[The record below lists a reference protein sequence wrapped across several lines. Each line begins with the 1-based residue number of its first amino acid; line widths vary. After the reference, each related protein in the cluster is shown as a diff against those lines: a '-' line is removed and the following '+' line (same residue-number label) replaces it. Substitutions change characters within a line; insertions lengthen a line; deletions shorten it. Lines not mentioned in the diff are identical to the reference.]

1 MKPGLAELLPHRI
14 AVLVCIVLLGAIA
27 TPRDGWTAEPG
38 EVNDY
43 PFNFYRFNED
53 WSYLSDK
60 QDLTTFEKSK
70 YIALSDTN
78 QKRYLS
84 LGGHARTQFTAF
96 DNNRYSLLGGGDGT
110 KWLNRLLVHADLH
123 VNDSVRA
130 FAEIGTHQASVTDDI
145 RQGPFDENDVDLHQ
159 AFVDLKH
166 DNFTLRAG
174 RQEFAVGSARLVS
187 VRDGPNVRRSFY
199 GAKLTA
205 NYSGVQAS
213 GFYFEEVEVESG
225 SFDDRRNGDE
235 ELWGVYTTW
244 RDVGGL
250 TDLDVY
256 YLGTDRAVEQYVQG
270 VGRDERHSVGFRVFG
285 DHERW
290 FWNHEALYQ
299 FGDFEDAD
307 ISAWTLATITGY
319 SFKEARYKPRIYL
332 RAAIASG
339 DDDPDD
345 DDLETF
351 NPLFPNLFYF
361 EEAAILSPQNFM
373 NLQPG
378 ISVSMSPRVTLALD
392 WNFFWKHR
400 EEDAVY
406 TGGLFPLPGT
416 ADSDGRFVSHNPQL
430 SLDWNINPFLELDL
444 RYAHFFAGEV
454 IDDAGGDDVDFFMA
468 ELTLRF

>member
-1 MKPGLAELLPHRI
+1 MRLLVFVLGVVALAVP
-14 AVLVCIVLLGAIA
+14 VM
-27 TPRDGWTAEPG
+27 AE
-38 EVNDY
+38 DY

-53 WSYLSDK
+53 WSYLSTR
-60 QDLTTFEKSK
+60 QDLTTYQKFK
-70 YIALSDTN
+70 YIPLSETDP
-78 QKRYLS
+78 QRYLS
-84 LGGHARTQFTAF
+84 FGGQARTQFTAF
-96 DNNRYSLLGGGDGT
+96 NNNRYELLSGGDGN
-110 KWLNRLLVHADLH
+110 KWLNRLMLHGDLH
-123 VNDSVRA
+123 FSDGARA
-130 FAEIGTHQASVTDDI
+130 FVEIGTHQASVTDDI

-159 AFVDLKH
+159 AFVDLDH
-166 DNFTLRAG
+166 GNLTLRAG
-174 RQEFAVGSARLVS
+174 RQEFALGSARLIS
-187 VRDGPNVRRSFY
+187 VRDGPNVRRSFD

-205 NYSGVQAS
+205 SYSGVQAS
-213 GFYFEEVEVESG
+213 GFYFNEVAVESG
-225 SFDDRRNGDE
+225 SFDDNRNGDE
-235 ELWGVYTTW
+235 ELWGLYSTW
-244 RDVGGL
+244 SDVGGF
-250 TDLDVY
+250 TSLDVY
-256 YLGTDRAVEQYVQG
+256 YLGIDRAVEQYVQG
-270 VGRDERHSVGFRVFG
+270 VGRDERHSIGVRMFG
-285 DHERW
+285 DYGNW

-307 ISAWTLATITGY
+307 VSAWTAATITGY
-319 SFKEARYKPRIYL
+319 SFKEAYLKPRVYL

-378 ISVSMSPRVTLALD
+378 ISVSASRSVTLALD

-430 SLDWNINPFLELDL
+430 SLDWAINQFLELDL
-444 RYAHFFAGEV
+444 RYAHFFAGDV